1 MELYNY
7 KACINRVVDGDTID
21 VDIDLGFNIW
31 LYNERV
37 RLLGIDAPPPRSR
50 DLEEKAAGLLS
61 TDVLSKLL
69 PADLDIII
77 TIDIL
82 QPRGK
87 YGRIVGTV
95 YKNGDNI
102 NHYMIDNNYAVSYNG
117 GAKSNL
123 KVLHLENRQV
133 LHHRGEL

>member
-61 TDVLSKLL
+61 ADVLSKLL
-69 PADLDIII
+69 PVDLDITV

-87 YGRIVGTV
+87 YGRIVGTI

-102 NHYMIDNNYAVSYNG
+102 NHYMIDNNYAVPYDG
-117 GAKSNL
+117 GSKYDL

-133 LHHRGEL
+133 LTHRGEL

>member
-1 MELYNY
+1 VELYNY

-61 TDVLSKLL
+61 ADVLSKLL
-69 PADLDIII
+69 PVDLDITV

>member
-61 TDVLSKLL
+61 ADVLSKLL
-69 PADLDIII
+69 PVDLDITV

>member
-61 TDVLSKLL
+61 ADVLSKVL
-69 PADLDIII
+69 PVDLDIII

>member
-61 TDVLSKLL
+61 ADVLSKVL
-69 PADLDIII
+69 PVDLDIIV

>member
-1 MELYNY
+1 VELYNY

-61 TDVLSKLL
+61 ADVLSKLL
-69 PADLDIII
+69 PVDLDIIV

>member
-61 TDVLSKLL
+61 ADVLSKVL
-69 PADLDIII
+69 PIDLDIIV

>member
-61 TDVLSKLL
+61 TDVLSKVL

>member
-61 TDVLSKLL
+61 ADILSKVL
-69 PADLDIII
+69 PIDLDIIV

-102 NHYMIDNNYAVSYNG
+102 NHYMIDNNYAVPYTG
-117 GAKSNL
+117 GSKYDL

>member
-69 PADLDIII
+69 PEDLDIII
-77 TIDIL
+77 TIDVL

-102 NHYMIDNNYAVSYNG
+102 NHYMIDKNYAVPYTG
-117 GAKSNL
+117 GAKSSL

>member
-7 KACINRVVDGDTID
+7 KACVNRVVDGDTID

-37 RLLGIDAPPPRSR
+37 RLSGIDTPPTRSR
-50 DLEEKAAGLLS
+50 DLEEKAAGLLAA
-61 TDVLSKLL
+61 DVLSRLL
-69 PADLDIII
+69 PEDVDIII
-77 TIDIL
+77 NVDLL

-87 YGRIVGTV
+87 YGRIVGTI
-95 YKNGDNI
+95 YKDGNNI
-102 NHYMIDNNYAVSYNG
+102 NHYMIDNNYAVTYTG
-117 GAKSNL
+117 QAKSSL

-133 LHHRGEL
+133 LYDRGEL

>member
-1 MELYNY
+1 VELYNY

-69 PADLDIII
+69 PIDLDIIV